1 MTLAVGDTA
10 PDFTLPSSSGGTV
23 TLFEVTKSKGRTAVV
38 FFYPKDDTP
47 GCTLE
52 ACGFRDEYGAFI
64 DAGAEVIG
72 ISSDS
77 VASHDHFVEKHKLPM
92 KLLSD
97 QGGKVRQ
104 LYGVRS
110 TLGVFP
116 GRATFVVDRGGIV
129 RHVFV
134 SQLRFATHVQQALAV
149 VRQLERTKE

>member
-10 PDFTLPSSSGGTV
+10 PDFTLPSSSGGTI
-23 TLFEVTKSKGRTAVV
+23 TLSEVTKSKGRTAVV

-52 ACGFRDEYGAFI
+52 ACGFRDEYNAFV

-77 VASHDHFVEKHKLPM
+77 VASHHHFAEKHKLPM
-92 KLLSD
+92 SLLSD

-110 TLGVFP
+110 TLGILP

-149 VRQLERTKE
+149 VRQLERNKE